1 MEAAIVARRAGLFVP
16 SRPGSSW
23 PRARTRGHGTGVGY
37 SSTPSA
43 ARWRMLVASLG
54 VRESL
59 PAESLGEDAMA
70 TTEVNLAQSWSSID
84 LAQADEDAK
93 ESAEI
98 LPPADVPAN
107 KTVRVKF
114 VLEKACAFGQQ
125 FLVVGDD
132 PALGLWDPAKAIA
145 LDWSEGHVWTVKMDL
160 PANKSIEFKFLMR
173 DASGHVLWQHGA
185 NRTLQTNETQN
196 TLIVHED
203 WDHGKN
209 QRVSE
214 EEELSFVAEDV
225 TFSEDLAASSGAMLA
240 DELRS
245 GTNLESNKSAVAADN
260 STSLHLHGEME
271 EVNEEKEPQFSL
283 EKDQMILNDLH
294 GKEDMAP
301 HNGYYLSSSD
311 DDAATNEDHAAM
323 CEEDAGIVNRSTSIF
338 ENDLAW
344 ARKALQQ
351 LLRFLGF
358 QIGTTR
364 T

>member
-1 MEAAIVARRAGLFVP
+1 MEAAIVARRAGMLVP
-16 SRPGSSW
+16 SRPGSSRA
-23 PRARTRGHGTGVGY
+23 RARTRGHGAGVGY

-43 ARWRMLVASLG
+43 ARRRMLVASVG

-59 PAESLGEDAMA
+59 PAQSLGEDAMA
-70 TTEVNLAQSWSSID
+70 TMEVNLVQSWSSID
-84 LAQADEDAK
+84 LAQVDEDAK

-98 LPPADVPAN
+98 LPPADVPD

-114 VLEKACAFGQQ
+114 VLEKECAFGQQ

-145 LDWSEGHVWTVKMDL
+145 LDWSEGHVWTVKTDL
-160 PANKSIEFKFLMR
+160 PANKSIEFKFLLR

-185 NRTLQTNETQN
+185 NRTLQTTETQN
-196 TLIVHED
+196 TLVVHED

-214 EEELSFVAEDV
+214 EEEHSFVAEDV
-225 TFSEDLAASSGAMLA
+225 TFSEDLAVSTGAMLA
-240 DELRS
+240 DELRT
-245 GTNLESNKSAVAADN
+245 GENLDSNKSAVAADTP
-260 STSLHLHGEME
+260 TSLHLHGKME
-271 EVNEEKEPQFSL
+271 EVNEEKEPQFIL
-283 EKDQMILNDLH
+283 EKYQMILNELH
-294 GKEDMAP
+294 GKEDTAP
-301 HNGYYLSSSD
+301 QNGYYLSS
-311 DDAATNEDHAAM
+311 DAATNEDDTAM
-323 CEEDAGIVNRSTSIF
+323 CEEDTGIANRSTSIF
-338 ENDLAW
+338 ENDLVW